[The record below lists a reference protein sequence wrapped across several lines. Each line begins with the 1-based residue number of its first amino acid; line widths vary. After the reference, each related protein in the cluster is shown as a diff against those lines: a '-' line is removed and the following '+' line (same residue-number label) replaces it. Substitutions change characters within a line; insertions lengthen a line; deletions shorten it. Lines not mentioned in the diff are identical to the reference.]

1 MTAAAFLV
9 FELFIRAI
17 AFFHPIYDVEMMKY
31 AKALKVN
38 SPVPTLIRQHRPN
51 SKAQLMGV
59 DVALNSMGH
68 RNRELINPKPPN
80 ERRIHFV
87 GGSILMAWGVEE
99 EKGMVALV
107 EKRLNKEKS
116 PKTGQT
122 YVGINSGIGN
132 FNTYYEVELFESQVE
147 QTNPDLVVLQYYVN
161 DSEPNPADRDNPIF
175 MDSVAL
181 ALTYLRL
188 KAAMTTGNT
197 TLEEYYGAL
206 YKDGRP
212 DWERTKAAFRK
223 LKKICDE
230 RDVPLVVLLVPEVHN
245 FSVESPYRKIYGI
258 LDSLF
263 KDLNIPF
270 INPVD
275 ALLKA
280 FGPHPTETSVARDD
294 PHPNG
299 PAHKV
304 MADQLSDYLLA
315 LDF

>member
-1 MTAAAFLV
+1 
-9 FELFIRAI
+9 
-17 AFFHPIYDVEMMKY
+17 
-31 AKALKVN
+31 
-38 SPVPTLIRQHRPN
+38 
-51 SKAQLMGV
+51 
-59 DVALNSMGH
+59 
-68 RNRELINPKPPN
+68 
-80 ERRIHFV
+80 
-87 GGSILMAWGVEE
+87 
-99 EKGMVALV
+99 
-107 EKRLNKEKS
+107 
-116 PKTGQT
+116 
-122 YVGINSGIGN
+122 
-132 FNTYYEVELFESQVE
+132 
-147 QTNPDLVVLQYYVN
+147 
-161 DSEPNPADRDNPIF
+161 

-212 DWERTKAAFRK
+212 DWGRTKAAFRK

-275 ALLKA
+275 DLLKA